1 MSIRS
6 AFDSS
11 RQFLHLLIDRF
22 VAVRCEQ
29 VAASLTVTTLLALV
43 PLITVSLVLFSGHPV
58 FDALG
63 SALRGFLLDNLLPQK
78 AGDVIAKYSLQF
90 SQNAGQLTSL
100 GTLILAATVVI
111 TLLTIDRAF
120 NAIFHVARP
129 PRTLRRLLVY
139 WSVITLGPLLL
150 GGSIAA
156 TSYIASASLGLINE
170 PVLVRSLLFRALPFI
185 FVTVLLT
192 FLYFAV
198 PNRTIRLRDALTG
211 GVVAAVLF
219 ALLQN
224 VFGLYIA
231 RFPSY
236 TLIYGAFATLPIFLV
251 WLYLSWNLVLVG
263 ALITAVLPEFRW
275 GSRVAP
281 PFPGRNIFGALLVLR
296 ELGQAQRDGRGRSGQ
311 HLAVTSRQAEADCEQ
326 LLERLREAAWIAR
339 DDDGAW
345 MLARRLDDIA
355 LRDVFARFS
364 FSPRC
369 IPADA
374 IDDALTQRLLGLH
387 EQAAERLSLSLADL
401 FA

>member
-1 MSIRS
+1 MRS
-6 AFDSS
+6 GFNTFRD
-11 RQFLHLLIDRF
+11 FLHLLIERF
-22 VAVRCEQ
+22 VAVRCQQ

-43 PLITVSLVLFSGHPV
+43 PLITVSLVLFSNFPV

-90 SQNAGQLTSL
+90 SQKAGQLTVL
-100 GTLILAATVVI
+100 GILILVVTVAI

-120 NAIFHVARP
+120 NSIFHVARP
-129 PRTLRRLLVY
+129 PRTLRRLLIY
-139 WSVITLGPLLL
+139 WTVITLGPLLL

-156 TSYIASASLGLINE
+156 TSYIASASLGLVNE
-170 PVLVRSLLFRALPFI
+170 PEWVRSALFRALPFVFI
-185 FVTVLLT
+185 TVLLT

-198 PNRTIRLRDALTG
+198 PNRNIRLRDALVG
-211 GVVAAVLF
+211 GVVAAVSF
-219 ALLQN
+219 ALLQKL
-224 VFGLYIA
+224 FGLYLV
-231 RFPSY
+231 RFPTY

-251 WLYLSWNLVLVG
+251 WLYLSWNVVLVG
-263 ALITAVLPEFRW
+263 ALITAVLPEFLW

-281 PFPGRNIFGALLVLR
+281 PFPGRNTFGALLVLR
-296 ELGQAQRDGRGRSGQ
+296 ELGEAQRNGRGRSGWR
-311 HLAVTSRQAEADCEQ
+311 LAVTSRQTEADCEQ
-326 LLERLREAAWIAR
+326 LLERLREESWITR
-339 DDDGAW
+339 NEDGEW

-369 IPADA
+369 VPADA
-374 IDDALTQRLLGLH
+374 LDDVLTQRLLALH
-387 EQAAERLSLSLADL
+387 EHAAERLSLSLADL

>member
-1 MSIRS
+1 MRS
-6 AFDSS
+6 AFNTS
-11 RQFLHLLIDRF
+11 REFLQLLTDRF
-22 VAVRCEQ
+22 IAVRCEQ

-43 PLITVSLVLFSGHPV
+43 PLITVSLVMFSNYPV
-58 FDALG
+58 FNALG
-63 SALRGFLLDNLLPQK
+63 SALRDFLLDNLLPQK

-90 SQNAGQLTSL
+90 SQNAGQLTVL
-100 GTLILAATVVI
+100 GTLILVVTVVI

-120 NAIFHVARP
+120 NSMFHVARP
-129 PRTLRRLLVY
+129 PRTLRRLLIY

-156 TSYIASASLGLINE
+156 TSYVAGASLGLIND
-170 PVLVRSLLFRALPFI
+170 PYWVRSALFRALPFI

-198 PNRTIRLRDALTG
+198 PNRSIRLRDALAG
-211 GVVAAVLF
+211 GLVAAVLF
-219 ALLQN
+219 ALLQKL
-224 VFGLYIA
+224 FGLYIA
-231 RFPSY
+231 RFPTY

-251 WLYLSWNLVLVG
+251 WLYLSWNVVLVG

-281 PFPGRNIFGALLVLR
+281 PFPGRNTFGALLVLR
-296 ELGQAQRDGRGRSGQ
+296 ELGEAQRNGRGRSGQ
-311 HLAVTSRQAEADCEQ
+311 HLAVTSRQTEADCEL
-326 LLERLREAAWIAR
+326 LLERLRDEAWITR
-339 DDDGAW
+339 NEEGEW

-374 IDDALTQRLLGLH
+374 LDDVLTQRLRALH
-387 EQAAERLSLSLADL
+387 DQAAERLSLSLADL